1 MIQKLKKEW
10 FGNVKGDI
18 LAGIVV
24 CLALFPEVIG
34 FMIAAGV
41 DPIVGVYATFF
52 ITAIAAFFGGRTGL
66 ISAAAGS
73 VALVL
78 AHLVA
83 EYGVEYLF
91 AATILAGV
99 IQAILAFCKV
109 GTLMRYIPKPVMIGF
124 VNGLGIMMFTSQ
136 VKHFKG
142 NLILPVLGIIGVAI
156 IFLFPKIT
164 KKIPAPIISILVIS
178 VIVLGLDLD
187 VKMLGDL
194 GEISSKLPNFRIPNV
209 PMTLETLKI
218 IFPTSLSVAIVGL
231 VESLLT
237 AQLVDEITREESN
250 KNRESASQGLGN
262 IVSGFFGGIA
272 GCGMIGQT
280 IINLNYGGI
289 GRLATFL
296 SGFFMLIS
304 VVLFNNVVVH
314 IPVVALAA
322 VMIVVSFETINWE
335 SIKRLSIIPKSD
347 AFVMILT
354 VVIVL
359 STHNLAYGVVIG
371 TLMSAIFA
379 AFKMSNVHVEKG
391 TVEDAH
397 HYKVQGYL
405 YFASAEKFLDFFVD
419 EIEHEEEI
427 IIDISAMTLWDS
439 TGVEAID
446 KLINKNKDKGVKT
459 TFIGANQQSKE
470 LFKKV
475 SKRAV

>member
-1 MIQKLKKEW
+1 MIKDLKKEW

-18 LAGIVV
+18 FAGIVV

-34 FMIAAGV
+34 FMIVAGV

-52 ITAIAAFFGGRTGL
+52 ITAIAAFFGGRTGM

-83 EYGVEYLF
+83 QYGIEYLF

-99 IQAILAFCKV
+99 VQAILGFFKI

-124 VNGLGIMMFTSQ
+124 VNALGIMMFTSQ
-136 VKHFKG
+136 LDHFKG
-142 NLILPVLGIIGVAI
+142 NLILPVLGIIGVII
-156 IFLFPKIT
+156 IFIFPKIT
-164 KKIPAPIISILVIS
+164 KKIPSPIVSILVIS
-178 VIVLGLDLD
+178 LIVIGLDLD

-194 GEISSKLPNFRIPNV
+194 GEISSKLPSFRIPKV

-237 AQLVDEITREESN
+237 AQLVDEITGEGSN
-250 KNRESASQGLGN
+250 KNVESTSQGLGN
-262 IVSGFFGGIA
+262 IISGFFGGIA

-280 IINLNYGGI
+280 IININYGGI

-296 SGFFMLIS
+296 SGFFMLMS
-304 VVLFNNVVVH
+304 VVLFSNVVMQ
-314 IPVVALAA
+314 IPIIALAS
-322 VMIVVSFETINWE
+322 VMVVVSFETINWE
-335 SIKRLSIIPKSD
+335 SIKRLTVVPKSEV
-347 AFVMILT
+347 FTMILT
-354 VVIVL
+354 VAIVL

-379 AFKMSNVHVEKG
+379 AFKMSNIHVEQGSEK
-391 TVEDAH
+391 DAH
-397 HYKVQGYL
+397 HYKVHGHL
-405 YFASAEKFLDFFVD
+405 YFASAEKFLDFFAGEMKHQD
-419 EIEHEEEI
+419 EV
-427 IIDISAMTLWDS
+427 IIDISTMTLWDS
-439 TGVEAID
+439 TAVEVID
-446 KLINKNKDKGVKT
+446 KLINKNKNNGIKT
-459 TFIGANQQSKE
+459 TFIGANKQSEE
-470 LFKKV
+470 LLKKV
-475 SKRAV
+475 SKNIA

>member
-1 MIQKLKKEW
+1 MIKNLKTEW

-34 FMIAAGV
+34 FMIVAGV

-52 ITAIAAFFGGRTGL
+52 ITAIAAFFGGRTGM

-78 AHLVA
+78 ARLVA
-83 EYGVEYLF
+83 EYGIEYLF
-91 AATILAGV
+91 AATILAGM
-99 IQAILAFCKV
+99 IQAILGFCKV

-124 VNGLGIMMFTSQ
+124 VNALGIMMFTSQ
-136 VKHFKG
+136 LDHFKG
-142 NLILPVLGIIGVAI
+142 NLILLVLGIIGVAI
-156 IFLFPKIT
+156 IFIFPKIT
-164 KKIPAPIISILVIS
+164 KKIPAPIISILVVS
-178 VIVLGLDLD
+178 VIVIILDLD

-194 GEISSKLPNFRIPNV
+194 GEISSKLPSFWIPKV

-218 IFPTSLSVAIVGL
+218 IFPTSISVAIVGL

-237 AQLVDEITREESN
+237 AQLVDEITETESD

-262 IVSGFFGGIA
+262 IVSGLFGGIA

-296 SGFFMLIS
+296 SGFFMLMS
-304 VVLFNNVVVH
+304 VVLFNNVVVQ
-314 IPVVALAA
+314 IPIVALAA
-322 VMIVVSFETINWE
+322 VMVVVSFETINWG
-335 SIKRLSIIPKSD
+335 SIKALKFMPKNES
-347 AFVMILT
+347 FVMILT

-359 STHNLAYGVVIG
+359 VTHNLAYGVVIG
-371 TLMSAIFA
+371 TLVSAIFA

-391 TVEDAH
+391 TVKDNH
-397 HYKVQGYL
+397 HYKVHGHL
-405 YFASAEKFLDFFVD
+405 YFASAEKFLDFFAD
-419 EIEHEEEI
+419 ETKHQEEI
-427 IIDISAMTLWDS
+427 IIDISGMTLWDS
-439 TGVEAID
+439 TAVEAID
-446 KLINKNKDKGVKT
+446 KLINKNKHKGVKT

-470 LFKKV
+470 LFEKV
-475 SKRAV
+475 SKHTV

>member
-1 MIQKLKKEW
+1 MTKNLKKEW

-18 LAGIVV
+18 LAGVVV

-41 DPIVGVYATFF
+41 DPVVGVYTTFF
-52 ITAIAAFFGGRTGL
+52 ITSIAAFFGGRTGM

-91 AATILAGV
+91 AATILAGL
-99 IQAILAFCKV
+99 IQEILGFCKV
-109 GTLMRYIPKPVMIGF
+109 GKLMRYIPKPVMIGF

-136 VKHFKG
+136 VEHFKG
-142 NLILPVLGIIGVAI
+142 NPILPILAIVGVAI

-164 KKIPAPIISILVIS
+164 KKIPAPIVSIAVIS

-194 GEISSKLPNFRIPNV
+194 GEISSKLPSFKIPNV
-209 PMTLETLKI
+209 PMTLETLII

-237 AQLVDEITREESN
+237 AQLVDEMTGEESD
-250 KNRESASQGLGN
+250 KNRESTSQGLGN

-280 IINLNYGGI
+280 IVNLNYGGI
-289 GRLATFL
+289 GRLATLL
-296 SGFFMLIS
+296 SGFFMLTS
-304 VVLFNNVVVH
+304 VVLFNNVVVK

-322 VMIVVSFETINWE
+322 VMVVVSFETINWE
-335 SIKRLSIIPKSD
+335 SIKGLNVVPKNES
-347 AFVMILT
+347 FVMILT
-354 VVIVL
+354 VAIVL
-359 STHNLAYGVVIG
+359 ATHNLAYGVVIG
-371 TLMSAIFA
+371 TLISAVFA
-379 AFKMSNVHVEKG
+379 AFKMSHVHVEKV
-391 TVEDAH
+391 TVEDGH
-397 HYKVQGYL
+397 HYKAQGHL
-405 YFASAEKFLDFFVD
+405 YFASAEKFLDFFAD
-419 EIEHEEEI
+419 EIEHQEEMV
-427 IIDISAMTLWDS
+427 IDISAMTLWDS
-439 TGVEAID
+439 TAVEAID

-470 LFKKV
+470 LLKKV
-475 SKRAV
+475 SKHAA